1 MTKKIIALFLTFVL
15 TFSLLCACSENTPD
29 KNKIQIV
36 CTMFSYYDW
45 TRNITK
51 DSDNVQVTLLL
62 DSGTDLHS
70 YQTTAEDII
79 KISSADIFIYTGG
92 ESDKWVDDVLK
103 TSKNEKATVLN
114 LMECLGEENL
124 CEAEDISGNTS
135 QEKDG
140 HKHEHDEHIWLSL
153 KNAALLSRV
162 ICEKI
167 TEKDSENK
175 AVYEKNLTEY
185 ENALSTLE
193 NKYSECVKNAK
204 KDTLIVADRFP
215 FLYLTKE
222 FGLKYSAAFSGCS
235 AESEAGFTTVMRLA
249 NDADN
254 LGITHFI
261 ITETSD
267 GSVAKTVKNSTA
279 DKNQEILTLNS
290 LQSVTKDKT
299 DLTYCGIM
307 EDNLKVLSVAL
318 S

>member
-15 TFSLLCACSENTPD
+15 TLSLLCACSDNAQD
-29 KNKIQIV
+29 NDKIQIV
-36 CTMFSYYDW
+36 CTLFSYYDW
-45 TRNITK
+45 TRNIIK
-51 DSDNVQVTLLL
+51 DSDNAQVTLLL

-70 YQTTAEDII
+70 YQPTAEDII
-79 KISSADIFIYTGG
+79 KISSADIFVYTGG
-92 ESDKWVDDVLK
+92 ESDKWVEDVLK

-124 CEAEDISGNTS
+124 CEAEEISGDTS
-135 QEKDG
+135 HEEDG
-140 HKHEHDEHIWLSL
+140 HEHEHDEHIWLSL

-185 ENALSTLE
+185 ENALSALE

-204 KDTLIVADRFP
+204 KDTIIVADRFP

-235 AESEAGFTTVMRLA
+235 AESEAAFATVMRLA
-249 NDADN
+249 NDANN

-267 GSVAKTVKNSTA
+267 GSVAETVKNSTA